1 MAVGYIEKFK
11 KMEKSRKDGNG
22 RAGKID
28 ISEVVEKVE
37 YKNSIMNYL
46 FKGKVTYNYN
56 KTN

>member
-1 MAVGYIEKFK
+1 MKE
-11 KMEKSRKDGNG
+11 ERDG
-22 RAGKID
+22 RAGTTD

-46 FKGKVTYNYN
+46 FRGKVTYNYN